1 MLIVLLPL
9 LFGIVFAA
17 NLTQQLVSTASQ
29 FERLKQ
35 SQEVLLKLN
44 NMIITIARSG
54 LLFSSLLYT
63 PQTES
68 RLKAAQNIEKF
79 FLHPG
84 YLGDVKL
91 DGFSEF
97 KELFADAE
105 AARTLFM
112 KMIADS
118 KRSTVIGTNVVYT
131 NAYKPEAVM
140 SVLTFNS
147 LVDRIKAATVRLD
160 NEEPA
165 AIKNMFMQVVLLLIV
180 GFAISCALSFL
191 IAYIFTVDIVRRLAT
206 ISGNALLVAADKE
219 LPPPLVGTDEIAE
232 LDRTLH
238 KTGLQ
243 LKAFRKKERA
253 ILNNTADVVA
263 SLDRRLRFSL
273 VGESAS
279 RLWGYS
285 TDDLLGRS
293 LLTILSEHSA
303 SRVAEEFES
312 IAKSD
317 AIEEVVTIV
326 KCCDGSLKDFL
337 WTVNWSAD
345 GQEFV
350 CVAHDITE
358 LRKIERLKQAFFS
371 MVSHDLRTPLAS
383 VNINIS
389 NMTSGVCGPLPEGGA
404 RLLSSASSNMQRL
417 TSLVNDL
424 LDLDKLDSERLILD
438 VECISLRDVCE
449 ASVEALESMASSAGV
464 ELVAPH
470 SDAAVMADE
479 RRLVQV
485 VTNLI
490 SNAIKFSPRDGK
502 VRVEILRKGDQV
514 EIAVSDQGPGI
525 SIESQAGLFEKYK
538 QGPSPASSIVKGTGL
553 GLAIVKSIM
562 KAHDGEVGV
571 ESEMGKGSTFWIR
584 MKEFV
589 D

>member
-317 AIEEVVTIV
+317 AIEEVATIV

>member
-449 ASVEALESMASSAGV
+449 ASIEALESMASSAGV

>member
-238 KTGLQ
+238 KTDLQ

-317 AIEEVVTIV
+317 AIEEVATIV

-449 ASVEALESMASSAGV
+449 ASIEALESMASSAGV

>member
-502 VRVEILRKGDQV
+502 VRVEILRKDDQV

>member
-17 NLTQQLVSTASQ
+17 NLTQQLVSTANQ

-180 GFAISCALSFL
+180 GFAISCALSIL

-449 ASVEALESMASSAGV
+449 ASIEALESMASSAGV

>member
-17 NLTQQLVSTASQ
+17 NLTQQLVSTANQ

-317 AIEEVVTIV
+317 AIEEVATIV

-449 ASVEALESMASSAGV
+449 ASIEALESMASSAGV

>member
-17 NLTQQLVSTASQ
+17 NLTQQLVSTANQ

-238 KTGLQ
+238 KTDLQ

-303 SRVAEEFES
+303 SRVTEEFES

-449 ASVEALESMASSAGV
+449 ASIEALESMASSAGV

-502 VRVEILRKGDQV
+502 VRVEILRKDDQV

>member
-1 MLIVLLPL
+1 
-9 LFGIVFAA
+9 
-17 NLTQQLVSTASQ
+17 
-29 FERLKQ
+29 
-35 SQEVLLKLN
+35 
-44 NMIITIARSG
+44 
-54 LLFSSLLYT
+54 
-63 PQTES
+63 
-68 RLKAAQNIEKF
+68 
-79 FLHPG
+79 
-84 YLGDVKL
+84 
-91 DGFSEF
+91 
-97 KELFADAE
+97 
-105 AARTLFM
+105 
-112 KMIADS
+112 
-118 KRSTVIGTNVVYT
+118 
-131 NAYKPEAVM
+131 
-140 SVLTFNS
+140 VLTFNS

-238 KTGLQ
+238 KTDLQ

-317 AIEEVVTIV
+317 AIEEVATIV

-449 ASVEALESMASSAGV
+449 ASIEALESMASSAGV

>member
-219 LPPPLVGTDEIAE
+219 FPPPLVGTDEIAE

-238 KTGLQ
+238 KTDLQ

-449 ASVEALESMASSAGV
+449 ASIEALESMASSAGV

-485 VTNLI
+485 ATNLI

-502 VRVEILRKGDQV
+502 VRVEILRKDDQV